1 MLIPGTRKSAYRV
14 ASKPHRQISRN
25 GTVHMDWFAAALP
38 PGLGVIGIVVA
49 LLVAHWFLNR
59 HPDAVSYR
67 FRNQMLMIGF
77 TAVAALAILLILPFS
92 SDTRGQLLSFFGILI
107 TASIALSSTTFLGNA
122 LAGLMLRA
130 VRNFRIGDFVRAGDH
145 FGRVSERGLLHIEIQ
160 TEDRELTTL
169 PNLFLVR
176 NPVTTLLSS
185 GTVIS
190 ATVTLG
196 YDLPRTKV
204 RETLLEAAE
213 KAGLTDAFVQILELG
228 DFSVEYRV
236 AGILK
241 EVKQILTARSDLRAR
256 ILDSMHAN
264 RMEIVSPTFM
274 NTRALSKGDVVIP
287 PSPVVSP
294 PPEPEDSPEGVVFDK
309 AEWAEGALLL
319 ETEYKRLCERL
330 AEVQGQAKGAPP
342 AVKVEIE
349 AEIAELRKTKE
360 RLEEAIAE
368 EKAALEDK

>member
-1 MLIPGTRKSAYRV
+1 
-14 ASKPHRQISRN
+14 
-25 GTVHMDWFAAALP
+25 MDWLTAALP

-49 LLVAHWFLNR
+49 LFVAHWLLNR

-67 FRNQMLMIGF
+67 FRNQILMIGLSGLAGI
-77 TAVAALAILLILPFS
+77 AVLMVLPMAS
-92 SDTRGQLLSFFGILI
+92 ETRGQLLGFFGILL

-122 LAGLMLRA
+122 VAGLMLRS
-130 VRNFRIGDFVRAGDH
+130 VRNFRIGDFVRTGDH

-169 PNLFLVR
+169 PNLFLVT
-176 NPVTTLLSS
+176 NPVTTLRSS

-190 ATVTLG
+190 ASVTLG

-213 KAGLTDAFVQILELG
+213 KTGLTDTFIQILELG

-241 EVKQILTARSDLRAR
+241 DVKQILTARSDLRGR

-264 RMEIVSPTFM
+264 GMEIVSPTFM
-274 NTRALSKGDVVIP
+274 NTRALSTSELIIP
-287 PSPVVSP
+287 PTPVVSP
-294 PPEPEDSPEGVVFDK
+294 PSEPVDSPEGVVFDK
-309 AEWAEGALLL
+309 AEEAEGALLL
-319 ETEYKRLCERL
+319 ETEYKGLCERL
-330 AEVQGQAKGAPP
+330 AEVQGRLKGLPP
-342 AVKVEIE
+342 DLKAEIE
-349 AEIAELRKTKE
+349 AEIAGLQEKKVELEK
-360 RLEEAIAE
+360 AIAE
-368 EKAALEDK
+368 EKAALEEQ

>member
-1 MLIPGTRKSAYRV
+1 MDLI
-14 ASKPHRQISRN
+14 
-25 GTVHMDWFAAALP
+25 AAALP

-49 LLVAHWFLNR
+49 LFIAHWLLNR

-77 TAVAALAILLILPFS
+77 TAVAGLAILLILPIG
-92 SDTRGQLLSFFGILI
+92 SDTRGQLLSFFGILL

-145 FGRVSERGLLHIEIQ
+145 FGRVSERGLLHVEIQ

-176 NPVTTLLSS
+176 NPVTTLRSS

-190 ATVTLG
+190 ASVTLG

-204 RETLLEAAE
+204 RKTLLAAAE

-274 NTRALSKGDVVIP
+274 NTRALSKSEFIIP
-287 PSPVVSP
+287 PSPVAP
-294 PPEPEDSPEGVVFDK
+294 PPTEPRVSPEGVVFDK
-309 AEWAEGALLL
+309 AEEAASALLL
-319 ETEYKRLCERL
+319 ETEYKKLCERL
-330 AEVQGQAKGAPP
+330 AEVQGQIKGVPP
-342 AVKVEIE
+342 AVKAELE
-349 AEIAELRKTKE
+349 AEISELQATKE
-360 RLEEAIAE
+360 KLEEAIAE
-368 EKAALEDK
+368 EKAALEEV

>member
-1 MLIPGTRKSAYRV
+1 
-14 ASKPHRQISRN
+14 
-25 GTVHMDWFAAALP
+25 MDWFASALP
-38 PGLGVIGIVVA
+38 PGLGVIGVVVA
-49 LLVAHWFLNR
+49 LFVAHWLLNR
-59 HPDAVSYR
+59 HPNAVSYR

-77 TAVAALAILLILPFS
+77 TAVAGLAILLILPVS

-145 FGRVSERGLLHIEIQ
+145 FGRVSERGLLHVEIQ

-169 PNLFLVR
+169 PNLFLVT
-176 NPVTTLLSS
+176 NPVTTLRSS

-196 YDLPRTKV
+196 YDLPRTKI
-204 RETLLEAAE
+204 REALLDAAE
-213 KAGLTDAFVQILELG
+213 TAGLTDAFVQILELG

-241 EVKQILTARSDLRAR
+241 EVKQFLTARSDLRAR

-274 NTRALSKGDVVIP
+274 NTRALSEGELIIP
-287 PSPVVSP
+287 PDPAAP
-294 PPEPEDSPEGVVFDK
+294 LPPEPEDSPEGVVFDK
-309 AEWAEGALLL
+309 AEVAQEALLL
-319 ETEYKRLCERL
+319 EAEYKRLCERL
-330 AEVQGQAKGAPP
+330 AEVQGQLKGVPP
-342 AVKVEIE
+342 ELKAEIE
-349 AEIAELRKTKE
+349 TEIAELQVTKE
-360 RLEEAIAE
+360 KLEEAIAE
-368 EKAALEDK
+368 EKAALEDE

>member
-1 MLIPGTRKSAYRV
+1 
-14 ASKPHRQISRN
+14 
-25 GTVHMDWFAAALP
+25 MDWFASALP
-38 PGLGVIGIVVA
+38 HGLGVMGVIVA
-49 LLVAHWFLNR
+49 LFVTHWLLNR

-67 FRNQMLMIGF
+67 FRNQMLMLGF
-77 TAVAALAILLILPFS
+77 TALAGLAILLILPMT

-130 VRNFRIGDFVRAGDH
+130 VRNFRIGDFIRAGDH
-145 FGRVSERGLLHIEIQ
+145 FGRISERGLLHVELQ

-169 PNLFLVR
+169 PNLFLVT
-176 NPVTTLLSS
+176 NPVTTLRSS

-190 ATVTLG
+190 ASVTLG
-196 YDLPRTKV
+196 YDLPRTEV
-204 RETLLEAAE
+204 RETLLEAAGM
-213 KAGLTDAFVQILELG
+213 AGLTDAFVQVVELG

-264 RMEIVSPTFM
+264 KMEIVSPTFM
-274 NTRALSKGDVVIP
+274 NTRALSKDELIIP

-294 PPEPEDSPEGVVFDK
+294 PTVLEDSPEGVVFDK
-309 AEWAEGALLL
+309 AEEAEGALLL

-330 AEVQGQAKGAPP
+330 AEVQGQLKGIPP
-342 AVKVEIE
+342 DLKAEIE
-349 AEIAELRKTKE
+349 AEIAELQEKKE
-360 RLEEAIAE
+360 KLEEAIAE
-368 EKAALEDK
+368 EKAALKDQ

>member
-1 MLIPGTRKSAYRV
+1 
-14 ASKPHRQISRN
+14 
-25 GTVHMDWFAAALP
+25 MDWLLSALP
-38 PGLGVIGIVVA
+38 PGLGVLGIIAALFVA
-49 LLVAHWFLNR
+49 NRFLNR
-59 HPDAVSYR
+59 HPNAVSYR

-77 TAVAALAILLILPFS
+77 TAVAGLAILLILPIS

-130 VRNFRIGDFVRAGDH
+130 VRSFRMGDFIRAGDH
-145 FGRVSERGLLHIEIQ
+145 FGRVSERGLLHVEIQ

-176 NPVTTLLSS
+176 NPVTTLRSS

-204 RETLLEAAE
+204 RATLLEAAE
-213 KAGLTDAFVQILELG
+213 SAGLTDAFVQILELG

-241 EVKQILTARSDLRAR
+241 EVKQILSARSDLRAR
-256 ILDSMHAN
+256 ILDSMHTN
-264 RMEIVSPTFM
+264 GMEIVSPTFM
-274 NTRALSKGDVVIP
+274 NTRALSRDEVVIP
-287 PSPVVSP
+287 PTHIVP
-294 PPEPEDSPEGVVFDK
+294 PSPEPADSPEEVVFDK
-309 AEWAEGALLL
+309 AEEAEGALLL
-319 ETEYKRLCERL
+319 EVEYRGICERL
-330 AEVQGQAKGAPP
+330 AEAEGKIKGVPP
-342 AVKVEIE
+342 AVKVEME
-349 AEIAELRKTKE
+349 LELAELQAEKE
-360 RLEEAIAE
+360 KLEEAIAE
-368 EKAALEDK
+368 EKAALEER

>member
-1 MLIPGTRKSAYRV
+1 
-14 ASKPHRQISRN
+14 
-25 GTVHMDWFAAALP
+25 MDWFAATLP
-38 PGLGVIGIVVA
+38 PGLGVLGVVLA
-49 LLVAHWFLNR
+49 LFVAHRLLNR

-77 TAVAALAILLILPFS
+77 TAVAGLAVLLILPIS

-130 VRNFRIGDFVRAGDH
+130 VRNFRVGDFVRAGDH
-145 FGRVSERGLLHIEIQ
+145 FGRVSERGLLHVEIQ

-176 NPVTTLLSS
+176 NPVTTLRRS

-196 YDLPRTKV
+196 YDLPRTEV
-204 RETLLEAAE
+204 REVLLEAAE
-213 KAGLTDAFVQILELG
+213 KAGLSDSFVQVLELG

-241 EVKQILTARSDLRAR
+241 EVKQFLTARSDLRVR

-264 RMEIVSPTFM
+264 NMEIVSPTFM
-274 NTRALSKGDVVIP
+274 NTRALSKGERILP

-294 PPEPEDSPEGVVFDK
+294 PPEPVVSPEGVVFDK
-309 AEWAEGALLL
+309 AEEAAEALLL
-319 ETEYKRLCERL
+319 ETEYRTLCERL
-330 AEVQGQAKGAPP
+330 AEAQKQLKGIPP
-342 AVKVEIE
+342 AFKAEIE
-349 AEIAELRKTKE
+349 ITPGAGILPLASPGRCLTMPGTRP
-360 RLEEAIAE
+360 
-368 EKAALEDK
+368 AAK